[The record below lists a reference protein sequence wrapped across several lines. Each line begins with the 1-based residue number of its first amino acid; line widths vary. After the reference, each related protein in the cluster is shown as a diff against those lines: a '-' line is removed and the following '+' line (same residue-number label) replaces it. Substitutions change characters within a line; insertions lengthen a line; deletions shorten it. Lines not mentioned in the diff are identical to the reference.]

1 MNGRSSPGA
10 RHKRCFEPDE
20 GTLNVVDDTELV
32 IRLTHGDQQAFE
44 ALVRRYQASM
54 IQVARYYVG
63 SQATAEDVVQETWIA
78 IFRGI
83 GKFEGRSTFK
93 TWLFRILA
101 NRARSAGVREHRSVP
116 VDPQTAGST
125 VAASRFDH
133 GGMWTEPPVTFEEGV
148 DDAQSDPA
156 LIDLVRSVIDG
167 VDEPGKTVVT
177 LRDVEGLSTREA
189 ADILGLSEA
198 NVRVILHRTRAKI
211 REAIEEAKGGRA

>member
-1 MNGRSSPGA
+1 M
-10 RHKRCFEPDE
+10 RCFEPDE
-20 GTLNVVDDTELV
+20 GTLDDVDDTELV
-32 IRLTHGDQQAFE
+32 IRLTRGDQQAFE

-63 SQATAEDVVQETWIA
+63 SQATAEDVVQETWVA
-78 IFRGI
+78 VFRGI
-83 GKFEGRSTFK
+83 GTFEGRSTFK

-116 VDPQTAGST
+116 VDPQSAGST
-125 VAASRFDH
+125 VAVSRFDD
-133 GGMWTEPPVTFEEGV
+133 GGMWTEPPVPFEEAI

-156 LIDLVRSVIDG
+156 LVNLVRSVIDG
-167 VDEPGKTVVT
+167 LDEPGKTVVT

-211 REAIEEAKGGRA
+211 REAIEEAKGGRT

>member
-1 MNGRSSPGA
+1 M
-10 RHKRCFEPDE
+10 RCFEPDE
-20 GTLNVVDDTELV
+20 GTLDDVDDTELV
-32 IRLTHGDQQAFE
+32 IRLTRGDQQAFE

-63 SQATAEDVVQETWIA
+63 SQATAEDVVQETWVA
-78 IFRGI
+78 VFRGI
-83 GKFEGRSTFK
+83 GTFEGRSTFK

-116 VDPQTAGST
+116 VDPQSAGST
-125 VAASRFDH
+125 VAVSRFDD
-133 GGMWTEPPVTFEEGV
+133 GGMWTEPPVPFAEAI

-156 LIDLVRSVIDG
+156 LVNLVRSVIDG
-167 VDEPGKTVVT
+167 LDEPGKTVVT

-211 REAIEEAKGGRA
+211 REAIEEAKGGRT

>member
-1 MNGRSSPGA
+1 M
-10 RHKRCFEPDE
+10 RCFEPDE
-20 GTLNVVDDTELV
+20 GTLDDVDDTELV
-32 IRLTHGDQQAFE
+32 IRLTRGDQQAFE

-63 SQATAEDVVQETWIA
+63 SQATAEDVVQETWVA
-78 IFRGI
+78 VFRGI
-83 GKFEGRSTFK
+83 GTFEGRSTFK

-116 VDPQTAGST
+116 VDPQSAGST
-125 VAASRFDH
+125 VAVSRFDD
-133 GGMWTEPPVTFEEGV
+133 GGMWTEPPVPFEEAN

-156 LIDLVRSVIDG
+156 LVNLVRSVIDG
-167 VDEPGKTVVT
+167 LDEPGKTVVT

-211 REAIEEAKGGRA
+211 REAIEEAKGGRT

>member
-1 MNGRSSPGA
+1 M
-10 RHKRCFEPDE
+10 RCFEPDE
-20 GTLNVVDDTELV
+20 GTLDDVDDTELV
-32 IRLTHGDQQAFE
+32 IRLTRGDQQAFE

-63 SQATAEDVVQETWIA
+63 SQATAEDVVQETWVA
-78 IFRGI
+78 VFRGI
-83 GKFEGRSTFK
+83 GTFEGRSTFK

-101 NRARSAGVREHRSVP
+101 NRAHSAGVREHRSVP
-116 VDPQTAGST
+116 VDPQSAGST
-125 VAASRFDH
+125 VAVSRFDD
-133 GGMWTEPPVTFEEGV
+133 GGMWTEPPVPFEEAI

-156 LIDLVRSVIDG
+156 LVNLVRSVIDG
-167 VDEPGKTVVT
+167 LDEPGKTVVT

-211 REAIEEAKGGRA
+211 REAIEEAKGGRT

>member
-1 MNGRSSPGA
+1 MNGRSSRGA
-10 RHKRCFEPDE
+10 RHKRCFLPDE

-133 GGMWTEPPVTFEEGV
+133 GGMWTEPPVPFEEGV
-148 DDAQSDPA
+148 VNAQSDPA

-211 REAIEEAKGGRA
+211 REAIEEAKGGRT